1 LATRP
6 LDSAW
11 RLESVEVDASG
22 RRLLGPLNLTVPRG
36 VTAVLGPSGAGKTTL
51 LNLLTGFSRPS
62 SGQVHRDRSVDP
74 ARLTTF
80 WCPPDFGLWSDCTV
94 RDHLERVV
102 PSAGIS
108 HSRLGDT
115 GATGRKAEIE
125 ELLGC
130 FGLLDK
136 SDCYPDL
143 LSRGEQSRLA
153 VCRAV
158 ASDAEFLVLDEPLV
172 HLEPLLLRE
181 LWRTVLRIRPGNLT
195 TVFSTHEPDLVLA
208 GAQHAICLA
217 GGQVEFSGPVQ
228 DLYHSPPSEALA
240 WYLGPANWV
249 TEDAARQWLG
259 ESFPQA
265 RAVRPQ
271 EVTVTTEED
280 GNALVKTV
288 EILGG
293 MSAVELV
300 NRSSGQS
307 RRWLVSGALSR
318 LQSGAWVNLRR
329 CWHALLIAWLLCL
342 SGCVRTPANPTL
354 VGTEIGEWV
363 LPAEGIR
370 VPGPRALHATRERL
384 LVLDNVGRVLAYG
397 FDGTLQ
403 SQWWMPEYSVGRP
416 EKICELPDGR
426 LAVADTHYHR
436 VVLFRSDGSLEGML
450 GGYGLEPGQFIFPVA
465 TACDAEGNL
474 YVCEYGGNDRI
485 QKFSPEGRFL
495 VSMGGAG
502 TGRGQFQRPSGMVIS
517 GERLYVVDAFNNRIQ
532 VFSCAGEFLEVLGEQ
547 LSNPPDLVYPYDVA
561 LGPQSD
567 LYVVE
572 YGAGR
577 VTRLD
582 LAGRLLGQS
591 GSDGG
596 SVGRFKTPWGLTVD
610 ARGVVY
616 VADTGNRRIVQLK
629 F

>member
-1 LATRP
+1 
-6 LDSAW
+6 
-11 RLESVEVDASG
+11 VIGSG
-22 RRLLGPLNLTVPRG
+22 RRLLGPLNLLVPRG

-51 LNLLTGFSRPS
+51 LNLLTGFQRPT
-62 SGQVHRDRSVDP
+62 SGQVHRERSIDH
-74 ARLTTF
+74 ARLQMF

-94 RDHLERVV
+94 REHLERVM
-102 PSAGIS
+102 PSTGIS
-108 HSRLGDT
+108 HSHLDDT
-115 GATGRKAEIE
+115 GATGRNAAIE

-136 SDCYPDL
+136 SDSYPDL

-217 GGQVEFSGPVQ
+217 GGRIEFSGPVQ

-249 TEDAARQWLG
+249 TVDDARQWLG
-259 ESFPQA
+259 ESFSRE
-265 RAVRPQ
+265 RAVRPE
-271 EVTVTTEED
+271 EVTVTTEEN
-280 GNALVKTV
+280 GNCLVKTV
-288 EILGG
+288 GMLGG

-300 NRSSGQS
+300 NRASGQS
-307 RRWLVSGALSR
+307 RRWLVSGALGR
-318 LQSGAWVNLRR
+318 LQSGARVKLRF
-329 CWHALLIAWLLCL
+329 CWHALLIAWLLFV
-342 SGCVRTPANPTL
+342 SGCVRTPDNPTP
-354 VGTEIGEWV
+354 VGSEIGEWV

-370 VPGPRALHATRERL
+370 IPGPRALHATRDRL

-397 FDGTLQ
+397 FDGNLQ
-403 SQWWMPEYSVGRP
+403 TQWWMPEYSVGRP

-436 VVLFRSDGSLEGML
+436 VVLFRRDGRLDGML

-517 GERLYVVDAFNNRIQ
+517 GDRLYVVDAFNNRIQ

-582 LAGRLLGQS
+582 LAGNLLGQS
-591 GSDGG
+591 GSEGG
-596 SVGRFKTPWGLTVD
+596 AVGRFKTPWGLTVD
-610 ARGVVY
+610 AGGVVY

>member
-1 LATRP
+1 M
-6 LDSAW
+6 
-11 RLESVEVDASG
+11 
-22 RRLLGPLNLTVPRG
+22 
-36 VTAVLGPSGAGKTTL
+36 
-51 LNLLTGFSRPS
+51 
-62 SGQVHRDRSVDP
+62 
-74 ARLTTF
+74 
-80 WCPPDFGLWSDCTV
+80 
-94 RDHLERVV
+94 
-102 PSAGIS
+102 
-108 HSRLGDT
+108 
-115 GATGRKAEIE
+115 
-125 ELLGC
+125 
-130 FGLLDK
+130 
-136 SDCYPDL
+136 
-143 LSRGEQSRLA
+143 
-153 VCRAV
+153 
-158 ASDAEFLVLDEPLV
+158 
-172 HLEPLLLRE
+172 
-181 LWRTVLRIRPGNLT
+181 
-195 TVFSTHEPDLVLA
+195 
-208 GAQHAICLA
+208 
-217 GGQVEFSGPVQ
+217 
-228 DLYHSPPSEALA
+228 
-240 WYLGPANWV
+240 
-249 TEDAARQWLG
+249 
-259 ESFPQA
+259 
-265 RAVRPQ
+265 
-271 EVTVTTEED
+271 TTEED

-370 VPGPRALHATRERL
+370 VPGPRALHATRDRL

-502 TGRGQFQRPSGMVIS
+502 TGRGQFQRPSGMVIC

-582 LAGRLLGQS
+582 LAGKLLGQS